1 MSNRPPAESRR
12 GSRYS
17 RGVQSPVHDSSPSGA
32 GSGPN
37 GGTEMKDLFKG
48 SAPVE
53 IVGLILALAFA
64 GFAADRLGVS
74 WGKPEHPT
82 GDLFRRVVGS

>member
-1 MSNRPPAESRR
+1 
-12 GSRYS
+12 
-17 RGVQSPVHDSSPSGA
+17 
-32 GSGPN
+32 
-37 GGTEMKDLFKG
+37 MKDLFKG